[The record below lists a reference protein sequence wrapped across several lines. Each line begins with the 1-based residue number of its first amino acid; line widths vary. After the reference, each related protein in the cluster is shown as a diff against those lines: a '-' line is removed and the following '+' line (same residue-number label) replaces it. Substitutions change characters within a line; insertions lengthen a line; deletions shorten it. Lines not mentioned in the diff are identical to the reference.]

1 MADTEKR
8 GPGRPKKSFDV
19 LTTEAPMADLERNEE
34 VKADAAPVSRGL
46 REAALR
52 AEEIRNKLRG
62 EQYDSQMYDE
72 FYIDPRI
79 IPEGWDYNWK
89 RESIAGQIDDDHL
102 VEMRMAGWE
111 PVDAKRHPH
120 MMPIGY
126 SGPIRKKG
134 MILMERPM
142 EITNMAQDREL
153 STAREAVIAK
163 ERALGLSPAGTFERD
178 RAKSGVKKSYQ
189 PINVPQN

>member
-102 VEMRMAGWE
+102 VEMCMAGWE
-111 PVDAKRHPH
+111 PVDVKRHPH
-120 MMPIGY
+120 MMPVGY
-126 SGPIRKKG
+126 TGPIRKKG

>member
-8 GPGRPKKSFDV
+8 GPGRPKKIV
-19 LTTEAPMADLERNEE
+19 ETEITEAHMADTDRNEE
-34 VKADAAPVSRGL
+34 LRSKEAPVSRGL

-52 AEEIRNKLRG
+52 AEEIRNKMRG
-62 EQYDSQMYDE
+62 EQFDSQVYDE
-72 FYIDPRI
+72 FYIDPRV

-102 VEMRMAGWE
+102 IEMRMAGWE
-111 PVDAKRHPH
+111 PVDVKRHPD
-120 MMPIGY
+120 MMPVGY
-126 SGPIRKKG
+126 TGPIRKKG

-153 STAREAVIAK
+153 STAKEVVAAK
-163 ERALGLSPAGTFERD
+163 EKALGMSPSGTFERD
-178 RAKSGVKKSYQ
+178 RRQTGVRKSYQ

>member
-8 GPGRPKKSFDV
+8 GPGRPRKIIETET
-19 LTTEAPMADLERNEE
+19 LEAPMVDFDRNEE
-34 VKADAAPVSRGL
+34 RQAKEAPVSRGL
-46 REAALR
+46 REASLR
-52 AEEIRNKLRG
+52 AEEIRNKMRG
-62 EQYDSQMYDE
+62 EQFDSQVYDE
-72 FYIDPRI
+72 FYIDPRV

-102 VEMRMAGWE
+102 IEMRMSGWE
-111 PVDAKRHPH
+111 PVDAKRHPE
-120 MMPIGY
+120 MMPTGY
-126 SGPIRKKG
+126 TGPIRKKG

-153 STAREAVIAK
+153 STAREVVAAK
-163 ERALGLSPAGTFERD
+163 EKSLGMSPSGTFERD
-178 RAKSGVKKSYQ
+178 RSKTGVRKSYQ